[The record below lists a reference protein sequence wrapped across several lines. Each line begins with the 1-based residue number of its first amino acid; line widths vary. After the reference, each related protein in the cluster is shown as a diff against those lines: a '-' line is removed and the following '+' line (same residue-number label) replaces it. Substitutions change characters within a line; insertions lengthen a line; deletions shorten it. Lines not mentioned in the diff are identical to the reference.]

1 MRVRQLAALF
11 NMRHGR
17 ARKRTHLALRGTCTT
32 LYCKV
37 FKVWSSAFR
46 RLGISFQIV
55 PRMGVSL
62 VQWDALR
69 HLDENPGASL
79 HDLAVLT
86 FQSDQSF
93 GTLAVRMINRGLIE
107 RVSGPGRAVR
117 HRLTDRGRSLRKEGD
132 SIVERVLQASF
143 APLTPAE
150 LSTLDSLLLRVLGQA
165 GDGSDR

>member
-1 MRVRQLAALF
+1 MTRPLPAIGLSVKRLQIRHHRALDAAL
-11 NMRHGR
+11 
-17 ARKRTHLALRGTCTT
+17 APL
-32 LYCKV
+32 
-37 FKVWSSAFR
+37 
-46 RLGISFQIV
+46 
-55 PRMGVSL
+55 GVSL

-117 HRLTDRGRSLRKEGD
+117 HRLTDRGRSLRKEGN